1 MKFIEL
7 PGLWQCHPEKI
18 LKACPPQNE
27 EEHRLW
33 SALCGKAVREH
44 QPEISAEMGFL
55 VQETE
60 LPEVEILAVL
70 KRWEKAGCVIPEPKG

>member
-1 MKFIEL
+1 MKFNDL
-7 PGLWQCHPEKI
+7 PGLEQCHAEKV
-18 LKACPPQNE
+18 LKTCPAQND
-27 EEHRLW
+27 EEHRLGP
-33 SALCGKAVREH
+33 ALCGKAVREH